1 MTLGEK
7 ERVFKCL
14 YYADM
19 SPDNKQYIQDL
30 INDKNYKIEQLIK
43 EKSKVIDFIKSGYNG
58 SLLNFKKEL
67 LKILQEV

>member
-1 MTLGEK
+1 M
-7 ERVFKCL
+7 FKCL

-19 SPDNKQYIQDL
+19 SPDNKQYIQKL
-30 INDKNYKIEQLIK
+30 IDDKNYKIEQLIK

-67 LKILQEV
+67 LKILQEVNNEKQLK